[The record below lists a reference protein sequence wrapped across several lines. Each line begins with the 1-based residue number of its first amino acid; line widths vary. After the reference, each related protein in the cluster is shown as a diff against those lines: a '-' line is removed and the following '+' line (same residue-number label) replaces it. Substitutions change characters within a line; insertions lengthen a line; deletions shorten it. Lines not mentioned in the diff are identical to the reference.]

1 MLQSFVAGLT
11 FTCSDRCNDTN
22 VYGNSD
28 VKANDRLPILAC
40 THESVCTK
48 KTCVKKHAL
57 KRTTRISQRAQ
68 SVTNGYFGGYI
79 GKRQPTGKLEV
90 RKCMDKNATSATE
103 NCNTIPCFTS
113 ARRFWQIDD
122 RTRNEQHV
130 SWCS

>member
-1 MLQSFVAGLT
+1 MHLCAHVFCFFFNKNRGRLLLQSFVAGLT
-11 FTCSDRCNDTN
+11 FICSDRCNDTN

-90 RKCMDKNATSATE
+90 RKCMDKMQ
-103 NCNTIPCFTS
+103 
-113 ARRFWQIDD
+113 RLRQ
-122 RTRNEQHV
+122 
-130 SWCS
+130 